1 VHPYSTP
8 FEQRMVSSSSECEV
22 TRDPSSL
29 LSAILLVVWNK
40 SFAFRT
46 EPPPTGT
53 PLRYS
58 LIPSLL
64 NEATTGCLLAVGRR
78 LDALLRP
85 SQCGLAQATS
95 HPPHLQPCL
104 APPSRL
110 PAQLIYKFHL
120 LVKLSLMLSYFAVIM
135 LDVPHLPWK

>member
-1 VHPYSTP
+1 
-8 FEQRMVSSSSECEV
+8 MVSSSSECEV

-40 SFAFRT
+40 SFAFRP

-58 LIPSLL
+58 LISSLL
-64 NEATTGCLLAVGRR
+64 NEATTGSLLAVGRR

-85 SQCGLAQATS
+85 SHCGLAQATS
-95 HPPHLQPCL
+95 HPPTFSRAL
-104 APPSRL
+104 RL
-110 PAQLIYKFHL
+110 PPVCQ
-120 LVKLSLMLSYFAVIM
+120 
-135 LDVPHLPWK
+135 PN